1 MIRSSLHP
9 APALVLA
16 LAVGGSLAYLWN
28 GPEEGAY
35 AAPSHAEE
43 PEPLDATED
52 AELDR
57 DAAHDVELDAPPD

>member
-28 GPEEGAY
+28 GPEESAF

-43 PEPLDATED
+43 PAPPLVDEDVEADQDAALDAE
-52 AELDR
+52 R
-57 DAAHDVELDAPPD
+57 DAAPE